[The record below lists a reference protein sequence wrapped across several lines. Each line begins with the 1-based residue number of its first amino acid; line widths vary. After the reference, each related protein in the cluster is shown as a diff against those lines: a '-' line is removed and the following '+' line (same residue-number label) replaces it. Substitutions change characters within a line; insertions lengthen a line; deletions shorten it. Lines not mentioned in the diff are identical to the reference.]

1 MKIVNNSNV
10 KDIINLS
17 AAYSSAVCDF
27 RISYEEELEQVEAV
41 LKKILKDAYEAHKD
55 IFVEEPVYAGVQELE
70 EEAVVLRATV
80 EVDEKN
86 IFSGRRI
93 LNREILLGMKKNGI
107 RLEVDRKAANMR

>member
-1 MKIVNNSNV
+1 M
-10 KDIINLS
+10 
-17 AAYSSAVCDF
+17 
-27 RISYEEELEQVEAV
+27 
-41 LKKILKDAYEAHKD
+41 
-55 IFVEEPVYAGVQELE
+55 YAGVQELE

-107 RLEVDRKAANMR
+107 RLEVNRQAANMR